1 MFLPNV
7 KSCCSFHYGLV
18 QPGDLPDLVSNA
30 GFSGLVLADHGGV
43 YGLHAFSRAAEKT
56 GITGVTGV
64 ELLIG
69 SFRFLFFAPN
79 ADSWS
84 CLSRLITSIHLPDR
98 VNHDEA
104 LERAGSLVAL
114 APDIPSG
121 IFLQKS
127 GFSGRVFIELKP
139 ERFTGNN
146 CARCEAEI
154 RAQDF
159 QPLASWPVV
168 FQNKEDYGLHRI
180 LVAGGLC
187 LPESSLKNSQAAS
200 PESWLPSVK
209 EFRESFKGAGQALK
223 NNKELFQEL
232 ETHPTGSKIR
242 PPGESEK
249 DNIILHE
256 ITQKLLKEKYGDSR
270 PATERLKRELSE
282 ICNAELSGYFLL
294 FGEIVN
300 YCREND
306 ILAYARGS
314 AAGSI
319 ISYLL
324 GISIV
329 CPIRHNLSFA
339 RFYNRLRPDPPD
351 IDLDINSEQREQVVR
366 WTLNKLGNGGSGIS
380 ELVTKRTRGTF
391 RTVAAAFGLGHQETD
406 ALASTLPEATDPVW
420 KKGLP
425 EKMLFLTRRLKG
437 LPSHLAPH
445 PCGIAAVCGQV
456 EDICPLEGCNMGIPL
471 TQLDK
476 DGVEWMGILKM
487 DLLGQRGLTTL
498 TVGCR
503 NANLKPVNILNNTSQ
518 LSPEVREVLSDGRTL
533 GVTHIESPAMRD
545 LLRRM
550 KVKTLD
556 DVARA
561 LALVRPGA
569 SAGGGRFRFLAGK
582 NRKQMEK
589 SRLPA
594 LEKILKENNGIPLY
608 QEDIALIA
616 QAMFG
621 FAEAQADLLR
631 RKLKKK
637 QVSEEEILAIAR
649 KKGYSAL
656 EAEAVWQTLSGYA
669 GYGFCKAH
677 AITYATSACA
687 ATTMKVNHPSEHMAA
702 VLASSG
708 GFYRSAVYIEEARRL
723 GVSIFPPGINSGTW
737 LAKYFNNG
745 IMLGFHRLR
754 GMGHR
759 DFSKLEKNRPYGSV
773 PDLKRSGI
781 GPVLLTS
788 IAQAGCLQELG
799 VSIPEALWFLAG
811 SRTKEDLFEGI
822 AETGS
827 PVLPDYDPERKAKL
841 EIGLLGVSVSA
852 SPFSFCRRP
861 PGTEH
866 LCNLPETGNVRIW
879 GRVATG
885 RKLEDGSGFLMLED
899 ETGVAD
905 AFLSTELY
913 QRAKN
918 ILRREGTTLIM
929 AGKVERKGR
938 IEASDI
944 SEGPLT
950 PEPVIV

>member
-1 MFLPNV
+1 MFLPDV
-7 KSCCSFHYGLV
+7 KSCCSFHYGLI

-30 GFSGLVLADHGGV
+30 GFSGLVLADRSGV
-43 YGLHAFSRAAEKT
+43 YGLHAFCRAAKKT
-56 GITGVTGV
+56 GITGVSGV

-69 SFRFLFFAPN
+69 SSKFVFFTPN
-79 ADSWS
+79 GESWS
-84 CLSRLITSIHLPDR
+84 DLSRLITSIHLPDR
-98 VNHDEA
+98 VNHDEI
-104 LERAGSLVAL
+104 LERAESLVAL

-121 IFLQKS
+121 KLLQKR
-127 GFSGRVFIELKP
+127 GFNGRIFVELKP
-139 ERFTGNN
+139 ERFTGEN
-146 CARCEAEI
+146 CARREAEI
-154 RAQDF
+154 LAQGF

-187 LPESSLKNSQAAS
+187 LPESSLKDSQAAS
-200 PESWLPSVK
+200 PEAWLPSVK
-209 EFRESFKGAGQALK
+209 EFRESFKRAGQALK
-223 NNKELFQEL
+223 NNEELFQEL
-232 ETHPTGSKIR
+232 ETYPGSKIR
-242 PPGESEK
+242 PPGEPER
-249 DNIILHE
+249 DNTALHE

-270 PATERLKRELSE
+270 PAIERLKRELDE
-282 ICNAELSGYFLL
+282 ICNAGLSGYFLL
-294 FGEIVN
+294 FGEIAD
-300 YCREND
+300 YCRENG

-351 IDLDINSEQREQVVR
+351 IDFDINSEQREQVVR

-380 ELVTKRTRGTF
+380 ELVTRRTRGAF

-445 PCGIAAVCGQV
+445 PCGIAAVHGQV
-456 EDICPLEGCNMGIPL
+456 EDICPLESCNMGIPI

-487 DLLGQRGLTTL
+487 DLLGQRGLTTI
-498 TVGCR
+498 TIGCR
-503 NANLKPVNILNNTSQ
+503 NANLKPVSILNSISQ
-518 LSPEVREVLSDGRTL
+518 LSPGVKEVLSEGRTL

-569 SAGGGRFRFLAGK
+569 SAGGGRFRFLAVKNGK
-582 NRKQMEK
+582 QVKK
-589 SRLPA
+589 SRLPV

-616 QAMFG
+616 QAILG
-621 FAEAQADLLR
+621 FCESQADLLR

-637 QVSEEEILAIAR
+637 QVPEEEILAIAR
-649 KKGYSAL
+649 KKGYGAL
-656 EAEAVWQTLSGYA
+656 EAEVIWQTLSGYA

-677 AITYATSACA
+677 AVTYATSACA
-687 ATTMKVNHPSEHMAA
+687 ATAMKVNHPAEHMAA

-708 GFYRSAVYIEEARRL
+708 GFYRSSVYIEEARRL
-723 GVSIFPPGINSGTW
+723 GVPIFPPGINNGTW
-737 LAKYFNNG
+737 LTKYFNNG

-754 GMGHR
+754 GMGQR
-759 DFSKLEKNRPYGSV
+759 DFSKLEKNRPYDCV

-799 VSIPEALWFLAG
+799 VTIPEALWFLAG
-811 SRTKEDLFEGI
+811 SRIKEDLFEGI

-827 PVLPDYDPERKAKL
+827 PALPDYDPERKAKL

-852 SPFSFCRRP
+852 SLFSFCSRP
-861 PGTEH
+861 PGTEQ
-866 LCNLPETGNVRIW
+866 LCNLSETGSVRIW
-879 GRVATG
+879 GRVATR

-899 ETGVAD
+899 ETGVVD

-913 QRAKN
+913 QRARN
-918 ILRREGTTLIM
+918 ILRREETTLIM
-929 AGKVERKGR
+929 AGKLERKGR
-938 IEASDI
+938 IEALDI